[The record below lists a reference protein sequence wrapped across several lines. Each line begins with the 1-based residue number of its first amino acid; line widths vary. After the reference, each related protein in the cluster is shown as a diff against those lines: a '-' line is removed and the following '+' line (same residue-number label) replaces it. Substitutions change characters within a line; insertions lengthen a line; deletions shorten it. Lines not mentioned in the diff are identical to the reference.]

1 MSVCRHCGSDHLF
14 TGGKCRERA
23 KITDDEID
31 ARALRRKRSE
41 QKQKRR
47 DIERAKLTKP
57 TRRRKTK

>member
-23 KITDDEID
+23 KITDAEID
-31 ARALRRKRSE
+31 ARALRRKRDE

-47 DIERAKLTKP
+47 DVERAKITTK
-57 TRRRKTK
+57 RKGKR